1 MGFPIMNYHFENV
14 GNVLKVSLDGR
25 LVASCSE
32 EFKNA
37 MFERLRDA
45 KRVLMDLQKM
55 AHIDSS
61 GLGALVSILQ
71 WINSNGG
78 SLKLCCLQAR
88 PKIVFDITKVYRVFD
103 IYETEAEAVAAFDKS
118 GE

>member
-1 MGFPIMNYHFENV
+1 MNYQFENV

-37 MFERLRDA
+37 MFERMRDS
-45 KRVLMDLQKM
+45 KQVLMDLQKM
-55 AHIDSS
+55 VHIDSS

-78 SLKLCCLQAR
+78 SLKLCCLQSR

-103 IYETEAEAVAAFDKS
+103 IYDTEADALAAFEKRA
-118 GE
+118 E